1 MNAGH
6 LSAERDDETVSRIHP
21 VLHTQVRR
29 YTNKAR
35 ANGVGARA
43 GATLEFK
50 LSAFAAHTPR
60 APFAAR
66 TLVLCEHHRRQ
77 IKVVHAAPKKRTRR
91 AATMSGGARTRDERR
106 ACYNS
111 FTTLMSRAGVY
122 IHIPF
127 CRARCSY
134 CDFATGAYEGALAE
148 RYVRAVAR
156 EVEAFAHA
164 AAGEEVDTVYFGGGT
179 PSLLTTA
186 QVARIVE
193 AVRRRFRV
201 ADGAEVTLEMNP
213 GTVTRETLRGFRD
226 AGVNRASFGAQ
237 TFDERELKRLGRTHT
252 ADDTRRT
259 LALLREAGFTNVS
272 FDLIAG
278 LPEQTLEA
286 WRRNLGEALALRPE
300 HLSLYL
306 LEVHEGTPLADQIR
320 QGRYRRPDPD
330 TAAEMYRLMVERT
343 REAGYEQYEISNFC
357 LTARESRHNLKYWM
371 GAPYYGFG
379 CSAHSFDGRVSRWS
393 NERDAR
399 AYVAS
404 VEEKGSAVVTRDEL
418 DARGRSSEAL
428 FLGLRLLRRGVNLSE
443 YRARFRCDVRA
454 DYAEDLARFDE
465 AGLIEIEGDVLRL
478 TPAGALLSNEVFSA
492 FV

>member
-1 MNAGH
+1 M
-6 LSAERDDETVSRIHP
+6 
-21 VLHTQVRR
+21 
-29 YTNKAR
+29 
-35 ANGVGARA
+35 
-43 GATLEFK
+43 
-50 LSAFAAHTPR
+50 
-60 APFAAR
+60 
-66 TLVLCEHHRRQ
+66 
-77 IKVVHAAPKKRTRR
+77 
-91 AATMSGGARTRDERR
+91 
-106 ACYNS
+106 
-111 FTTLMSRAGVY
+111 MSRAGVY

-134 CDFATGAYEGALAE
+134 CDFATGTYEGALAE

-156 EVEAFAHA
+156 EAEAFDLSCAD
-164 AAGEEVDTVYFGGGT
+164 VDTIYFGGGT
-179 PSLLTTA
+179 PSLLAPA
-186 QVARIVE
+186 QVSHLLD

-201 ADGAEVTLEMNP
+201 SADAEVTMEMNP
-213 GTVTRETLRGFRD
+213 GTVTPEALRAFRA

-259 LALLREAGFTNVS
+259 LALLREADFTNIS

-286 WRRNLGEALALRPE
+286 WGRNLSEALALRPE

-320 QGRYRRPDPD
+320 RGFWRAPDPD
-330 TAAEMYRLMVERT
+330 LAAEMYRLMVERT
-343 REAGYEQYEISNFC
+343 RGAGYEQYEISNFC
-357 LTARESRHNLKYWM
+357 LTGRESRHNLKYWT
-371 GAPYYGFG
+371 GAPYFGFG
-379 CSAHSFDGRVSRWS
+379 CSAHSFDGENLRWS
-393 NERDAR
+393 NERDTL
-399 AYVAS
+399 AYVKLI
-404 VEEKGSAVVTRDEL
+404 EEKGSAVAARDEL
-418 DARGRSSEAL
+418 GERDRSAEAL

-443 YRARFRCDVRA
+443 HRARFRRDVRA

-492 FV
+492 FL